1 MIDVFL
7 DGVPIR
13 GRSAALFD
21 QFRAA
26 IAEGR
31 FRPGDQLPPSRDLAT
46 ELGVARSTIA
56 TVYARLVGE
65 GFAEGRVGD
74 GTFVTDYHA
83 GTNTRTHAHATT
95 HPVRI
100 ARRIPAWADTVT
112 PPPGGWRV
120 DLRTGRPDP
129 SLFPVVDW
137 RRCAT
142 AALDRPPPGYGE
154 PAGLPALRHAIAA
167 WVSRSRGVQATDDTV
182 LITAGAQG
190 AFDLLAR
197 TLTVAG
203 DTVAVEDPGYAP
215 TRQAFAQHGAKIAPI
230 AVDADGIDV
239 ARIPRSTR
247 AVVVTPSH
255 QAPTGVVM
263 SGARRRQL
271 LAIAH
276 ARDFMVIE
284 DDYDTEYRYVERPLE
299 PLHRLDTHGRVVYVG
314 SFSKTLSPSLRLGF
328 IVAPADLVAELT
340 SVRRLSD
347 GQPPHMTQATLA
359 AFISTGGFERHL
371 RRTGRVYR
379 GRREHL
385 IAGLDRLRQNGTV
398 QSFDPCPA
406 GLHLT
411 VQIPRRDQT
420 ARVAERMQA
429 AGVAILTTAEHQVV
443 DRALDLVIGFGLA
456 SIEQIDEALHALA
469 ICQPRSGSSR
479 TLD

>member
-21 QFRAA
+21 QLRAA
-26 IAEGR
+26 IVEGR
-31 FRPGDQLPPSRDLAT
+31 LRPGDQLPPSRDLAT
-46 ELGVARSTIA
+46 QLGVARSTIA

-65 GFAEGRVGD
+65 GYAEGRVGD
-74 GTFVTDYHA
+74 VTFVTDYHTASDNRTRAQA
-83 GTNTRTHAHATT
+83 GTHS
-95 HPVRI
+95 VRI
-100 ARRIPAWADTVT
+100 ARRIAPWADTL
-112 PPPGGWRV
+112 PPPSGGWRI

-142 AALDRPPPGYGE
+142 AALGQPPPGYGE
-154 PAGLPALRHAIAA
+154 PAGLPELRHAIAA
-167 WVSRSRGVQATDDTV
+167 WVSRSRGVRATADAV

-197 TLTVAG
+197 TLIAPG

-215 TRQAFAQHGAKIAPI
+215 ARHAFTQQGARIAAV

-239 ARIPRSTR
+239 TQIPRSTR
-247 AVVVTPSH
+247 AVIVTPSH

-271 LAIAH
+271 LAL
-276 ARDFMVIE
+276 ARARELMIIE

-328 IVAPADLVAELT
+328 IVAPADLIAELT
-340 SVRRLSD
+340 RVRHLVD
-347 GQPPHMTQATLA
+347 TQPPHMTQATLA
-359 AFISTGGFERHL
+359 AFIGSGRFERHL

-379 GRREHL
+379 SRRDHL
-385 IAGLDRLRQNGTV
+385 IARLERLRRKGTV
-398 QSFDPCPA
+398 ASFDHCPA

-411 VQIPRRDQT
+411 LQLPHGDQT
-420 ARVAERMQA
+420 ARVADRMQA
-429 AGVAILTTAEHQVV
+429 AGIAIMTTAEQHVS
-443 DRALDLVIGFGLA
+443 DRPLDLVIGFGLA
-456 SIEQIDEALHALA
+456 SIRQIDQALDALA
-469 ICQPRSGSSR
+469 KCAR
-479 TLD
+479 